1 MDISMQEEEVT
12 GLVDWFVRWA
22 IMNGA
27 DDIIVCE
34 DGIDYDGNTIRFEA
48 VKR

>member
-27 DDIIVCE
+27 DDIVAHE
-34 DGIDYDGNTIRFEA
+34 DPDSNYIRFEA